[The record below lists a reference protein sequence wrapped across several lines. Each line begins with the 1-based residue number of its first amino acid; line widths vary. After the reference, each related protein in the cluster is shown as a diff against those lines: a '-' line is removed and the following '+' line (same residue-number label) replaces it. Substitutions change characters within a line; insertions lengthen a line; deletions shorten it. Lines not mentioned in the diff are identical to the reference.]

1 MLLKEFI
8 IKLPRKTIQV
18 TVSVSVFCVLTAL
31 VGCDAKSVEPPV
43 AEKIPIRLEMHE
55 HVRID
60 DYHWLKERDNPKVIA
75 YLEAE
80 NKYTEAE
87 TAHTAGLQE
96 KLFQEFM
103 ERIKQMDMS
112 VPYKRDDYF
121 YYSRTEEGKEYPIYC
136 RKEGTLEGPEQIMLE
151 VNELAKGHKF
161 FAVGGRA
168 VSYNQDLLAYSADT
182 MGRRIYSI
190 HFKNLMTGEQ
200 LKDTIEKVTGNIA
213 WANDNRT
220 LFYTRQDPVTLR
232 PYQVYKHVLGSDT
245 SEDELIYEETDETF
259 TCYVFKTKSKKYIM
273 IVSSHTLSTE
283 YRYLDADDADGTFQ
297 VFLPRRRDHEY
308 SVDHYKEHFYIRTND
323 GAKNFKLVKTPLGAT
338 GQENWEDV
346 ISHRDDVLLEGTEIF
361 SKYLVVTER
370 KDGLIQIRIKP
381 WSSAEEHY
389 LDFVEP
395 AYSAW
400 PTNNYDY
407 ETSLLRYRY
416 TSMTTPYSIYDY
428 DMATKEKKLLK
439 QQEVLAGFDSE
450 NYQCERIYAEARD
463 GTRVPISLVYRKGL
477 QKDGTNPLLLY
488 GYGSYGSSMDA
499 GFDPYR
505 ISLLDRG
512 FIYAIAHIRGGEE
525 MGRQWYEDGKL
536 LKKKN
541 TFTDFIDCGTHLIK
555 KRYTNSDKLFIRG
568 GSAGGLLIGA
578 VINMQPD
585 LFEGVIAGVPF
596 VDVVTTM
603 LDDSIPLTANEYD
616 EWGNPNVKEY
626 YDYMLSYSPYDNVQE
641 KDYPNLLVLTSLH
654 DSQVQYW
661 EPAKWVAKLR
671 AMKTDTNKL
680 LLRTKMEAGHGGV
693 SGRYKRYRET
703 AFTYAFL
710 IDLAKAD
717 LIFERDNKP

>member
-1 MLLKEFI
+1 MKLNFMFFMLFLSSGCIFNGQI
-8 IKLPRKTIQV
+8 YSAGIKT
-18 TVSVSVFCVLTAL
+18 
-31 VGCDAKSVEPPV
+31 PV
-43 AEKIPIRLEMHE
+43 AEKIPKKLEAHGY
-55 HVRID
+55 VRID
-60 DYHWLKERDNPKVIA
+60 DYYWLKERDNPKVTA

-87 TAHTAGLQE
+87 MAHTAGLQE
-96 KLFQEFM
+96 NLFQEFM
-103 ERIKQMDMS
+103 ARIKQTDMS
-112 VPYKRDDYF
+112 VPYKRDDYY

-136 RKEGTLEGPEQIMLE
+136 RKKGSLESVEQIMLE

-161 FAVGGRA
+161 FSVGRRA
-168 VSYNQDLLAYSADT
+168 VSYGQDILAYSVDT
-182 MGRRIYSI
+182 MGRRFYDIY
-190 HFKNLMTGEQ
+190 FKNLTTGE
-200 LKDTIEKVTGNIA
+200 LLADKIEKVTGNMA

-232 PYQVYKHVLGSDT
+232 SYQVYRHVLGTDP

-273 IVSSHTLSTE
+273 IVSSQTLSTE
-283 YRYLDADDADGTFQ
+283 FRYLSTDEPEGAFEI
-297 VFLPRRRDHEY
+297 FLARRRDHEY

-323 GAKNFKLVKTPLGAT
+323 GAKNFKLVKTPVGAR
-338 GQENWEDV
+338 GQENWEEV
-346 ISHRDDVLLEGTEIF
+346 MGHRGDVLLEGIEIF
-361 SKYLVVTER
+361 RDYLVVVER
-370 KDGLIQIRIKP
+370 GKGLIQIRIKP
-381 WSSAEEHY
+381 WSGESEHY
-389 LDFVEP
+389 LDFEDP
-395 AYSAW
+395 AYSTR
-400 PTNNYDY
+400 PTSNYDY
-407 ETSLLRYRY
+407 ETSLLRYGY
-416 TSMTTPYSIYDY
+416 TSMKTPYSVYDY
-428 DMATKEKKLLK
+428 DMATREKKLLK
-439 QQEVLAGFDSE
+439 RQEVLAGFDSN
-450 NYQCERIYAEARD
+450 NYECERLQATARD
-463 GTRVPISLVYRKGL
+463 GAKVPVSVVYRKGL

-499 GFDPYR
+499 GFDSYR

-512 FIYAIAHIRGGEE
+512 FIYAIGHIRGGEE

-541 TFTDFIDCGTHLIK
+541 TFTDFIDCGRYLVK
-555 KRYTNSDKLFIRG
+555 NRYTSSDRLFIRG

-578 VINMQPD
+578 VINMEPD
-585 LFEGVIAGVPF
+585 LFKGAIAGVPF

-603 LDDSIPLTANEYD
+603 LDDSIPLTSNEYD

-626 YDYMLSYSPYDNVQE
+626 YDYMLSYSPYDNVQKKE
-641 KDYPNLLVLTSLH
+641 YPNMLVLTSLH

-671 AMKTDTNKL
+671 ATKTDNNKL

-703 AFTYAFL
+703 AFSYFL
-710 IDLAKAD
+710 IDLAGLTK
-717 LIFERDNKP
+717 

>member
-1 MLLKEFI
+1 MKYLRRACQATVL
-8 IKLPRKTIQV
+8 
-18 TVSVSVFCVLTAL
+18 VSVLCLLSAL
-31 VGCDAKSVEPPV
+31 AGCDAKSVEPPV
-43 AEKIPIRLEMHE
+43 AEKIPKKLETHG

-60 DYHWLKERDNPKVIA
+60 DYYWLKERNNPKVIA

-103 ERIKQMDMS
+103 ERIKQTDIS

-121 YYSRTEEGKEYPIYC
+121 YYSRTEEGKEYSIYC
-136 RKEGTLEGPEQIMLE
+136 RKKGTIEGPEQIMLE
-151 VNELAKGHKF
+151 ANELAKEHKF
-161 FAVGGRA
+161 FAVGRRA
-168 VSYNQDLLAYSADT
+168 VSHNQDLLAYSVDT

-190 HFKNLMTGEQ
+190 HFKNLMTDEPI
-200 LKDTIEKVTGNIA
+200 KDKIEKVTGNMA

-232 PYQVYKHVLGSDT
+232 PYQVYKHVLGTDT
-245 SEDELIYEETDETF
+245 SQDQLIYEETDETF

-283 YRYLDADDADGTFQ
+283 CRYLDADDADGAFQ

-323 GAKNFKLVKTPLGAT
+323 GAKNFKLVKAPVGAAA
-338 GQENWEDV
+338 QENWTEL
-346 ISHRDDVLLEGTEIF
+346 IGHRDDVLLEDIEIF
-361 SKYLVVTER
+361 RDYLVVVER
-370 KDGLIQIRIKP
+370 KNGLIQIRIKP
-381 WSSAEEHY
+381 WSGQAEHY
-389 LDFVEP
+389 LDFAEP
-395 AYSAW
+395 AYAVS

-407 ETSLLRYRY
+407 ETSLLRYGY
-416 TSMTTPYSIYDY
+416 TSMKTPYSIYDY

-439 QQEVLAGFDSE
+439 QKEVLAGFDSE
-450 NYQCERIYAEARD
+450 NYQCERIYAKARD

-477 QKDGTNPLLLY
+477 KKDGTNPLLLY
-488 GYGSYGSSMDA
+488 GYGSYGSSVDA

-536 LKKKN
+536 LEKKN
-541 TFTDFIDCGTHLIK
+541 TFTDFIDCGAHLIK

-578 VINMQPD
+578 VINMKPD
-585 LFEGVIAGVPF
+585 LFEGAIAGVPF
-596 VDVVTTM
+596 VDIVTTM

-616 EWGNPNVKEY
+616 
-626 YDYMLSYSPYDNVQE
+626 
-641 KDYPNLLVLTSLH
+641 
-654 DSQVQYW
+654 
-661 EPAKWVAKLR
+661 
-671 AMKTDTNKL
+671 
-680 LLRTKMEAGHGGV
+680 
-693 SGRYKRYRET
+693 
-703 AFTYAFL
+703 
-710 IDLAKAD
+710 
-717 LIFERDNKP
+717 